1 MRKLYTYLLLSMI
14 VTLPL
19 AGGCI
24 RENMD
29 DCKGKVTLRFR
40 YVGDGTTDIFPE
52 KIEHVTMYVYSI
64 ADGSLAAIQ
73 KYDDNA
79 LAAYQGAD
87 VMLFPGRYEVVC
99 WGNAL
104 DETTINEG
112 EKIAANG
119 YFENTD
125 IATNDPLY
133 YGTIEIEVP
142 ETLVENNYICDFV
155 CSHVKFR
162 VRVEGFDQTTM
173 GVPSLEL
180 TQLASFTD
188 FDNVPSDEER
198 CSYHPVL
205 AAGSD
210 GEQTVYTAE
219 FNTLRFNDD
228 NDIMLRLHSD
238 ETRVV
243 AHEFPLADFLQEHN
257 IAVEGVNE
265 VTVPI
270 RIRFSPIGVTIDDWD
285 SVPVVPVNPDFGK
298 N

>member
-64 ADGSLAAIQ
+64 ADGSLAAIH

-112 EKIAANG
+112 EKIAADG

-243 AHEFPLADFLQEHN
+243 AHEFPLADFLHEHN

-285 SVPVVPVNPDFGK
+285 SVPVNPDFGK

>member
-1 MRKLYTYLLLSMI
+1 
-14 VTLPL
+14 
-19 AGGCI
+19 
-24 RENMD
+24 MD

-104 DETTINEG
+104 EETTINEG

-270 RIRFSPIGVTIDDWD
+270 LIRFSPIGVTIDDWD
-285 SVPVVPVNPDFGK
+285 SVPVNPDFGK

>member
-64 ADGSLAAIQ
+64 ADGSLAAIH

-112 EKIAANG
+112 EKIAADG

-285 SVPVVPVNPDFGK
+285 SVPVNPDFGK

>member
-104 DETTINEG
+104 EETTIKEG

-243 AHEFPLADFLQEHN
+243 AHEFPLADFLHEHN

-285 SVPVVPVNPDFGK
+285 SVPVNPDFGK

>member
-112 EKIAANG
+112 EKIAADG

-125 IATNDPLY
+125 IATNNPLY

-285 SVPVVPVNPDFGK
+285 SVPVNPDFGK

>member
-112 EKIAANG
+112 EKIAADG

-285 SVPVVPVNPDFGK
+285 SVPVNPDFGK

>member
-64 ADGSLAAIQ
+64 ADGSLAAIH

-205 AAGSD
+205 APGYD

-285 SVPVVPVNPDFGK
+285 SVPVNPDFGK

>member
-112 EKIAANG
+112 EKIAADG

-205 AAGSD
+205 AAGYD
-210 GEQTVYTAE
+210 EDQTVYTAE

-285 SVPVVPVNPDFGK
+285 SVPVNPDFGK

>member
-104 DETTINEG
+104 DETTINES
-112 EKIAANG
+112 EKIAADG

-270 RIRFSPIGVTIDDWD
+270 LIRFSPIGVTIDDWD
-285 SVPVVPVNPDFGK
+285 SVPVNPDFGK

>member
-64 ADGSLAAIQ
+64 ADGSLAAIH

-243 AHEFPLADFLQEHN
+243 AHEFPLADFLHEHN

-270 RIRFSPIGVTIDDWD
+270 LIRFSPIGVTIDDWD
-285 SVPVVPVNPDFGK
+285 SVPVNPDFGK

>member
-112 EKIAANG
+112 EKIAADG

-219 FNTLRFNDD
+219 LNTLRFNDD

-285 SVPVVPVNPDFGK
+285 SVPVNPDFGK

>member
-1 MRKLYTYLLLSMI
+1 
-14 VTLPL
+14 
-19 AGGCI
+19 
-24 RENMD
+24 
-29 DCKGKVTLRFR
+29 
-40 YVGDGTTDIFPE
+40 
-52 KIEHVTMYVYSI
+52 
-64 ADGSLAAIQ
+64 
-73 KYDDNA
+73 
-79 LAAYQGAD
+79 
-87 VMLFPGRYEVVC
+87 
-99 WGNAL
+99 
-104 DETTINEG
+104 
-112 EKIAANG
+112 
-119 YFENTD
+119 
-125 IATNDPLY
+125 
-133 YGTIEIEVP
+133 
-142 ETLVENNYICDFV
+142 
-155 CSHVKFR
+155 
-162 VRVEGFDQTTM
+162 M

-243 AHEFPLADFLQEHN
+243 AHEFPLADSLQEHN

-270 RIRFSPIGVTIDDWD
+270 LIRFSPIGVTIDDWD
-285 SVPVVPVNPDFGK
+285 SVPVNPDFGK

>member
-1 MRKLYTYLLLSMI
+1 
-14 VTLPL
+14 
-19 AGGCI
+19 
-24 RENMD
+24 MD

-133 YGTIEIEVP
+133 YGSIEIEVP

-188 FDNVPSDEER
+188 LDNVPSDEER

-270 RIRFSPIGVTIDDWD
+270 LIRFSPHRRNDRRLGLGSRKPRFRQKLTLKTTTI
-285 SVPVVPVNPDFGK
+285 
-298 N
+298 

>member
-1 MRKLYTYLLLSMI
+1 MRKLYTYLLLSMV

-112 EKIAANG
+112 EKIAADG

-270 RIRFSPIGVTIDDWD
+270 LIRFSPIGVTIDDWD
-285 SVPVVPVNPDFGK
+285 SVPVNPDFGK

>member
-104 DETTINEG
+104 EETTIKEG
-112 EKIAANG
+112 EKIAADG

-285 SVPVVPVNPDFGK
+285 SVPVNPDFGK

>member
-112 EKIAANG
+112 EKIAADG

-133 YGTIEIEVP
+133 YGSIEIEVP

-270 RIRFSPIGVTIDDWD
+270 LIRFSPIGVTIDDWD
-285 SVPVVPVNPDFGK
+285 SVPVNPDFGK

>member
-112 EKIAANG
+112 EKIAADG

-205 AAGSD
+205 DAGYD

-285 SVPVVPVNPDFGK
+285 SVPVNPDFGK

>member
-125 IATNDPLY
+125 IATNDHLY

-285 SVPVVPVNPDFGK
+285 SVPVNPDFGK

>member
-1 MRKLYTYLLLSMI
+1 MI

-142 ETLVENNYICDFV
+142 ETLAEWHDMLRRDWEKRLRAGTFCMT
-155 CSHVKFR
+155 SP
-162 VRVEGFDQTTM
+162 VRCRRWDGRRFA
-173 GVPSLEL
+173 P
-180 TQLASFTD
+180 
-188 FDNVPSDEER
+188 
-198 CSYHPVL
+198 C
-205 AAGSD
+205 GS
-210 GEQTVYTAE
+210 GTAE
-219 FNTLRFNDD
+219 LSERFLRYEPHGGRPVCLPNQTLSGMRCVPGAYFEAVTPDGA
-228 NDIMLRLHSD
+228 LRLYPESGRSAA
-238 ETRVV
+238 EWKL
-243 AHEFPLADFLQEHN
+243 AQEYLHERAGGE
-257 IAVEGVNE
+257 AK
-265 VTVPI
+265 
-270 RIRFSPIGVTIDDWD
+270 R
-285 SVPVVPVNPDFGK
+285 
-298 N
+298 

>member
-133 YGTIEIEVP
+133 YGSIEIEVP

-205 AAGSD
+205 AAGYD

-270 RIRFSPIGVTIDDWD
+270 LIRFSPIGVTIDDWD
-285 SVPVVPVNPDFGK
+285 SVPVNPDFGK

>member
-270 RIRFSPIGVTIDDWD
+270 LIRFSPIGVTIDDWD
-285 SVPVVPVNPDFGK
+285 SVPVNPDFGK

>member
-112 EKIAANG
+112 EKIAADG

-133 YGTIEIEVP
+133 YGSIEIEVP

-243 AHEFPLADFLQEHN
+243 AHEFPLADFLHEHN

-285 SVPVVPVNPDFGK
+285 SVPVNPDFGK

>member
-79 LAAYQGAD
+79 LTAYQGAD

-112 EKIAANG
+112 EKIAADG

-285 SVPVVPVNPDFGK
+285 SVPVNPDFGK

>member
-104 DETTINEG
+104 EETTIKEG

-270 RIRFSPIGVTIDDWD
+270 LIRFSPIGVTIDDWD
-285 SVPVVPVNPDFGK
+285 SVPVNPDFGK

>member
-112 EKIAANG
+112 EKIAADG

-228 NDIMLRLHSD
+228 NDIILRLHSD

-270 RIRFSPIGVTIDDWD
+270 LIRFSPIGVTIDDWD
-285 SVPVVPVNPDFGK
+285 SVPVNPDFGK

>member
-125 IATNDPLY
+125 IAKNDPLY

-270 RIRFSPIGVTIDDWD
+270 LIRFSPIGVTIDDWD
-285 SVPVVPVNPDFGK
+285 SVPVNPDFGK

>member
-64 ADGSLAAIQ
+64 ADGSLAAIH

-133 YGTIEIEVP
+133 YGSIEIEVP

-285 SVPVVPVNPDFGK
+285 SVPVNPDFGK

>member
-64 ADGSLAAIQ
+64 ADGSLAAIH

-133 YGTIEIEVP
+133 YGSIEIEVP

-243 AHEFPLADFLQEHN
+243 AHEFPLANFLHEHN

-285 SVPVVPVNPDFGK
+285 SVPVNPDFGK

>member
-64 ADGSLAAIQ
+64 ADGSLAAIH

-119 YFENTD
+119 YFENTG

-133 YGTIEIEVP
+133 YGSIEIEVP

-285 SVPVVPVNPDFGK
+285 SVPVNPDFGK

>member
-133 YGTIEIEVP
+133 YGSIEIEVP

-285 SVPVVPVNPDFGK
+285 SVPVNPDFGK

>member
-112 EKIAANG
+112 EKIAADG
-119 YFENTD
+119 YFESTD

-270 RIRFSPIGVTIDDWD
+270 LIRFSPIGVTIDDWD
-285 SVPVVPVNPDFGK
+285 SVPVNPDFGK

>member
-243 AHEFPLADFLQEHN
+243 ALEFPLADFLQEHN

-285 SVPVVPVNPDFGK
+285 SVPVNPDFGK

>member
-133 YGTIEIEVP
+133 YGSIEIEVP

-205 AAGSD
+205 DAGYD

-285 SVPVVPVNPDFGK
+285 SVPVNPDFGK

>member
-1 MRKLYTYLLLSMI
+1 M
-14 VTLPL
+14 
-19 AGGCI
+19 
-24 RENMD
+24 
-29 DCKGKVTLRFR
+29 
-40 YVGDGTTDIFPE
+40 
-52 KIEHVTMYVYSI
+52 
-64 ADGSLAAIQ
+64 
-73 KYDDNA
+73 
-79 LAAYQGAD
+79 
-87 VMLFPGRYEVVC
+87 
-99 WGNAL
+99 
-104 DETTINEG
+104 
-112 EKIAANG
+112 
-119 YFENTD
+119 
-125 IATNDPLY
+125 
-133 YGTIEIEVP
+133 P

-228 NDIMLRLHSD
+228 IMLRLHSD

-243 AHEFPLADFLQEHN
+243 AHEFPLADFLHEHN

-270 RIRFSPIGVTIDDWD
+270 LIRFSPIGVTIDDWD
-285 SVPVVPVNPDFGK
+285 SVPVNPDFGK

>member
-64 ADGSLAAIQ
+64 ADGSLAAIH

-243 AHEFPLADFLQEHN
+243 AHEFPLADFLHEHN

-285 SVPVVPVNPDFGK
+285 SVPVNPDFGK

>member
-73 KYDDNA
+73 KYDDNT

-112 EKIAANG
+112 EKIAADG

-270 RIRFSPIGVTIDDWD
+270 LIRFSPIGVTIDDWD
-285 SVPVVPVNPDFGK
+285 SVPVNPDFGK

>member
-104 DETTINEG
+104 EETTIKEG

-285 SVPVVPVNPDFGK
+285 SVPVNPDFGK

>member
-125 IATNDPLY
+125 IATNDPRY
-133 YGTIEIEVP
+133 YGSIEIEVP

-285 SVPVVPVNPDFGK
+285 SVPVNPDFGK

>member
-142 ETLVENNYICDFV
+142 ETLAENNYICDFV

-285 SVPVVPVNPDFGK
+285 SVPVNPDFGK